1 MNVIWNQQNK
11 KTQNH
16 QFTLSLT
23 RFQTNLKEIN
33 SSIVSINSPP
43 YFYDEE
49 KFKTTRPF
57 LFNALWS
64 SGRVGNEVLCCKLL
78 ILLTRLTWIL
88 KTTCF
93 PMVSRCHVKERLTG
107 GADQNKEP
115 RLLAWPGSPYT
126 WFQQPPAER
135 TKNETSNTGV
145 FKNFENGNRWA
156 LSYPTKL
163 QS

>member
-1 MNVIWNQQNK
+1 M
-11 KTQNH
+11 
-16 QFTLSLT
+16 
-23 RFQTNLKEIN
+23 
-33 SSIVSINSPP
+33 SINSPP

-64 SGRVGNEVLCCKLL
+64 SGRVGNEVLCGKLL

-107 GADQNKEP
+107 AADQNKEP
-115 RLLAWPGSPYT
+115 RLFGMT
-126 WFQQPPAER
+126 WISLHVVSTAAR
-135 TKNETSNTGV
+135 KSTKNETSNTGV

-156 LSYPTKL
+156 LPCSTKVAIL
-163 QS
+163 MKSLLN

>member
-1 MNVIWNQQNK
+1 MSYETNK
-11 KTQNH
+11 IKETQNH

-78 ILLTRLTWIL
+78 ILLTRLPWIL
-88 KTTCF
+88 KTCF

-107 GADQNKEP
+107 AADQNKEP
-115 RLLAWPGSPYT
+115 RLFGMT
-126 WFQQPPAER
+126 WISLHVVSTAASR
-135 TKNETSNTGV
+135 KNEKRN
-145 FKNFENGNRWA
+145 
-156 LSYPTKL
+156 L
-163 QS
+163 QHWGI